1 MAGAAAR
8 TVAAGSA
15 RVFAAWCSGTPVPE
29 DGDRR
34 SEGVAD
40 LRARRARVL
49 AVPFG
54 TERFTRELATSGD
67 GQPDDLSDV
76 VHEEVYDGAA
86 GYLKVGDAWTIFF
99 GLVDPSG
106 PRGPND
112 PLWPLDALFGAGDD
126 GVVVG
131 VEDVHGERATRYRLS
146 VDLGLADARLPAG
159 VSVPSGPYRTL
170 SRLPAEV
177 WLDSVASPAA
187 SPWPRTSQALPI
199 ARSGPWSSCG
209 ISACQWRSTRPTATT
224 SWPPPAPSSEL
235 MATPGTRPHPAEP
248 DVPWPTRPLPQSDMP
263 SAARKP
269 ASIRRMAAAE
279 TAPASARTSSA

>member
-177 WLDSVASPAA
+177 WLDSGGLARRIAVAADLAGTADRQVWAVVELWDFGLPVEINPPDRDDVVAPACAFQRAYGDTGDAA
-187 SPWPRTSQALPI
+187 S
-199 ARSGPWSSCG
+199 SG
-209 ISACQWRSTRPTATT
+209 
-224 SWPPPAPSSEL
+224 
-235 MATPGTRPHPAEP
+235 
-248 DVPWPTRPLPQSDMP
+248 
-263 SAARKP
+263 
-269 ASIRRMAAAE
+269 
-279 TAPASARTSSA
+279 